1 MATQRRMTVPRFVAA
16 KAAGQKLSMVTA
28 YDYSWAQIMDEAGV
42 DSVLVGD
49 SLGMVVQGK
58 SSTVPVTLDEIIYH
72 GEMVARAVQRALV
85 IVDLPFMTY
94 QISPQQALASAGRII
109 KETGAQAVKL
119 EGGEK
124 QAATIRAI
132 AEADIP
138 VMAHVG
144 MQPQSISKLGGHG
157 RIQRLL
163 CASNSYR
170 VRLPPKSRPRPR
182 SRRSV
187 SAPGRT
193 AMGRFSSHTT
203 CWGSRRRRSSRS
215 S

>member
-1 MATQRRMTVPRFVAA
+1 MTVPRFVAA

-28 YDYSWAQIMDEAGV
+28 YDFSWAQIMDEAGV
-42 DSVLVGD
+42 DSILVGD

-72 GEMVARAVQRALV
+72 GEMVARAVKHALV

-94 QISPQQALASAGRII
+94 QISPQQALESAGRII

-157 RIQRLL
+157 RHL
-163 CASNSYR
+163 
-170 VRLPPKSRPRPR
+170 
-182 SRRSV
+182 
-187 SAPGRT
+187 
-193 AMGRFSSHTT
+193 
-203 CWGSRRRRSSRS
+203 
-215 S
+215 